1 MGTSTY
7 MKSAKK
13 WVESRLHKKI
23 RLFTAKIVLILSKKQ
38 PSDMPTPCN
47 NLTLYL
53 QKFAWGPSKN
63 DVTHLEGRGICRKM
77 TTP

>member
-1 MGTSTY
+1 MGTF

-13 WVESRLHKKI
+13 WVESRLNKKI

-53 QKFAWGPSKN
+53 QKFALGVSIN
-63 DVTHLEGRGICRKM
+63 DVTYLGGGGSAKR
-77 TTP
+77 

>member
-1 MGTSTY
+1 MGTY

-13 WVESRLHKKI
+13 WVESRLNKKI
-23 RLFTAKIVLILSKKQ
+23 RLFAAKIVLILSKKQ

-53 QKFAWGPSKN
+53 QKFALGASIN
-63 DVTHLEGRGICRKM
+63 DVTYLGGGGSAKR
-77 TTP
+77 

>member
-1 MGTSTY
+1 MGTY

-13 WVESRLHKKI
+13 WVESRLNKKI
-23 RLFTAKIVLILSKKQ
+23 RLFAAKIVLILSKKQ

-53 QKFAWGPSKN
+53 QKFALGAIHK
-63 DVTHLEGRGICRKM
+63 
-77 TTP
+77 